1 MNQQIATAAEEQTLV
16 VEDIA
21 RNLVDIKTIATGERR
36 ERPPHQGA
44 SDQLHQTAV
53 DLNRAMQKLMA

>member
-1 MNQQIATAAEEQTLV
+1 

-21 RNLVDIKTIATGERR
+21 RNLVDIKTIATENEENAHRT
-36 ERPPHQGA
+36 QGA